1 MHIAR
6 ASNAPHHKTLLRS
19 GAARATPVCRHR
31 QWHSG
36 LTATPVMTMRWR
48 SCSLRSTQVR
58 PVPLFSR
65 VLACARGAR
74 CARWRQR
81 PCRQRG
87 LRSNTPSVWRPA
99 PRLRAPVCATRCEGR
114 QEDAGRPRPLTRLPV
129 RTHACA
135 RTRASHLFRLRAAR
149 REHCCWQPDGRQ
161 DNGKRAQGAA
171 RGGEERRQG
180 ARAEESILA
189 ASLAVR
195 FLRVL
200 RSGRRRPLL
209 RPCSACSCSPWGD
222 VNVRAELTLL
232 LGA

>member
-58 PVPLFSR
+58 PVPFFSR

-74 CARWRQR
+74 CARWRHR

-129 RTHACA
+129 RTHAHA
-135 RTRASHLFRLRAAR
+135 RARRTSSGCELLGVSTVAGNQTVDKTTANALRVLHAAGRSDVKVRARKRASLLPVWRCVFCASCALAG
-149 REHCCWQPDGRQ
+149 DGRCC
-161 DNGKRAQGAA
+161 APVAPAAAA
-171 RGGEERRQG
+171 RG
-180 ARAEESILA
+180 AM
-189 ASLAVR
+189 
-195 FLRVL
+195 
-200 RSGRRRPLL
+200 
-209 RPCSACSCSPWGD
+209 
-222 VNVRAELTLL
+222 
-232 LGA
+232 